1 MKYSIRYLTEYRYDS
16 LVFDQHNALRVRP
29 AATANQ
35 RVDAF
40 ELRID
45 PSARLHTY
53 TDYFGTE
60 VIEFNLIEGHERLSI
75 EARARVTNEQ
85 PPEPAGGPWEALDS
99 EEYREAAGEFV
110 LPAGD
115 QPTGPAMDELA
126 RGHPPRHPGRDADR
140 ADRVHP
146 GPVRVQEGR
155 DLRGLD
161 GGRPAGGRRRA
172 CARTSCTWG

>member
-1 MKYSIRYLTEYRYDS
+1 MTRANAGWCVKYSIRYLTEYRYDS
-16 LVFDQHNALRVRP
+16 PVFDQHNALRVRP
-29 AATANQ
+29 AETANQ

-85 PPEPAGGPWEALDS
+85 PPEPSGGPWEALDS
-99 EEYREAAGEFV
+99 DGVPRGRGRVRAARRR
-110 LPAGD
+110 PAHRPRDGRA
-115 QPTGPAMDELA
+115 G
-126 RGHPPRHPGRDADR
+126 RRHPPRH
-140 ADRVHP
+140 
-146 GPVRVQEGR
+146 
-155 DLRGLD
+155 
-161 GGRPAGGRRRA
+161 AGGDAARR
-172 CARTSCTWG
+172 